1 MINSPMVVEGA
12 VVPRRLI
19 NVVRLGAIP
28 DGQTDA
34 SVPFQSAWASACS
47 SFTPS
52 TIYLPA
58 GRFFVRSAYFQGDR
72 CKNKAIKFVINETLL
87 TPSDFRNLVWIKFE
101 KVTGVPGE
109 HNNCPHQM
117 ARVSISNMR
126 YDNIHDTSATEIGV
140 KLDCSKEHPCNDMQ
154 MEDVNLSYENRPAHE
169 SCVNAFGPTR

>member
-72 CKNKAIKFVINETLL
+72 CKNKAIRFVINETLL

-101 KVTGVPGE
+101 KVTGVSILDVVLDGRGTALWACKARSGR
-109 HNNCPHQM
+109 CPADVKFFDSKNIM
-117 ARVSISNMR
+117 ITRLTSINSQKFHIVINACQ
-126 YDNIHDTSATEIGV
+126 N
-140 KLDCSKEHPCNDMQ
+140 
-154 MEDVNLSYENRPAHE
+154 VNLQGITVSAPGN
-169 SCVNAFGPTR
+169 